1 MQLEKRSKPSLPRLI
16 SFVPQSC
23 QFCSDDHLKRNL
35 LSNEE
40 GGGIPSPPANGDDND
55 DDDHH
60 HHHHDGDDD
69 DDDDDD
75 EDRPSDKLCLCMV
88 FTNCSLSFYRNHS

>member
-55 DDDHH
+55 DDDDHH
-60 HHHHDGDDD
+60 HHHHDDNADD

-75 EDRPSDKLCLCMV
+75 EDRPSDKLCFMHGVYKLYIIC
-88 FTNCSLSFYRNHS
+88 L